1 MDVEDNL
8 NSILNSIKGL
18 LGIMPDDKSFD
29 MEIILHINSVF
40 SILTQLGIG
49 PKDGFRITDEDDL
62 WSDFLS
68 DEKRLATVKDYMFMK
83 VKIIFDPPTNGS
95 LLESYKEL
103 IKEFEW
109 RAYIE
114 AEIMNTEEN
123 QNDK

>member
-1 MDVEDNL
+1 MDIEDNL

-29 MEIILHINSVF
+29 LEIILHINSVF
-40 SILTQLGIG
+40 SILRQLGVG
-49 PKDGFRITDEDDL
+49 PENGFRITDEDDQ

-68 DEKRLATVKDYMFMK
+68 DEIRLAAVKDYMFMK
-83 VKIIFDPPTNGS
+83 VKIIFDPPAS
-95 LLESYKEL
+95 SALLESYKEL

-114 AEIMNTEEN
+114 ADTMNMEEN
-123 QNDK
+123 QNG

>member
-1 MDVEDNL
+1 MDIEDNL

-29 MEIILHINSVF
+29 LEIILHINSVF
-40 SILTQLGIG
+40 SILRQLGVG
-49 PKDGFRITDEDDL
+49 SENGFRITDEDDQ

-68 DEKRLATVKDYMFMK
+68 DEIRLAAVKDYMFMK
-83 VKIIFDPPTNGS
+83 VKIIFDPPAS
-95 LLESYKEL
+95 SALLESYKEL

-114 AEIMNTEEN
+114 ADTMKMEEN
-123 QNDK
+123 QNG

>member
-123 QNDK
+123 QNG